1 MRKHGPIFRNTRF
14 SVINLGTSW
23 AFVSLSQYKAPRK
36 VLAMSTRLAKAT
48 SSFSTLSFFEAVT
61 LNRSAIPRH
70 TTIPSK
76 CRADRIHDGWQK
88 VGSPFPPHSG
98 SPERRRVKGSIS
110 PYRSSITLFVFSPL
124 SLPPPP
130 SSPEEG
136 VRVQA
141 LQETTRNKCGPLS
154 HVSPPPRGRPK
165 RP

>member
-88 VGSPFPPHSG
+88 VEVPFLPIVG
-98 SPERRRVKGSIS
+98 LQKGA
-110 PYRSSITLFVFSPL
+110 
-124 SLPPPP
+124 
-130 SSPEEG
+130 E
-136 VRVQA
+136 
-141 LQETTRNKCGPLS
+141 
-154 HVSPPPRGRPK
+154 
-165 RP
+165 